1 MRIAIVSFF
10 FVLSVINV
18 YATEKANEILGVVM
32 NADGYINEQLYND
45 YWKQF
50 KVKPS
55 SSELTKIKRISTV
68 AIQNQYHIWSA
79 AKLSAKNKKIIRTT
93 ELENAIR
100 YMKEIGG
107 SKAIE
112 NTNMLLD
119 AAAHGTPME
128 IRGEKLY
135 ITEDL
140 CDEIVA
146 GLNASIERVN
156 ILLSKSWKPTVKER
170 KLTSYLSVLS
180 SMPFIEK
187 TVNINN
193 IIQKQYSL
201 KLDEENRQVIAI
213 MDNQRSDTSEST
225 DDCIKG
231 ISESVGMNAKLI
243 RKNTFLG
250 NQASSISLVLKD
262 NSHKTYLEAMCV
274 NYDKHLVS
282 VMTISSGLLEAS
294 NYHDLLLKNIQLR

>member
-100 YMKEIGG
+100 YMKEIGD

-180 SMPFIEK
+180 STPFIEK

-262 NSHKTYLEAMCV
+262 NSNKTYLEAMCV

>member
-140 CDEIVA
+140 CDEITA

-180 SMPFIEK
+180 STPFIEK

-262 NSHKTYLEAMCV
+262 NSNKTYLEAMCV

>member
-32 NADGYINEQLYND
+32 NADGYINEQLYNV

-79 AKLSAKNKKIIRTT
+79 AKLSAKNKKIIRTI
-93 ELENAIR
+93 EFENAIR
-100 YMKEIGG
+100 YMKEIGD

-140 CDEIVA
+140 CDEITA

-262 NSHKTYLEAMCV
+262 NSNKTYLEAMCV

>member
-79 AKLSAKNKKIIRTT
+79 AKLSAKNKKIIRTI
-93 ELENAIR
+93 EFENAIR
-100 YMKEIGG
+100 YMKEIGD

-262 NSHKTYLEAMCV
+262 NSNKTYLEAMCV

>member
-18 YATEKANEILGVVM
+18 YATEKANEILRVVM
-32 NADGYINEQLYND
+32 NADGYINEQLYNV

-79 AKLSAKNKKIIRTT
+79 AKLSAKNKKIIRTI
-93 ELENAIR
+93 EFENAIR
-100 YMKEIGG
+100 YMKEIGD

-262 NSHKTYLEAMCV
+262 NSNKTYLEAMCV

>member
-10 FVLSVINV
+10 FILSVINV
-18 YATEKANEILGVVM
+18 YATEKANEILRVVM
-32 NADGYINEQLYND
+32 NADGYINEQLYNV

-79 AKLSAKNKKIIRTT
+79 AKLSAKNKKIIRTI
-93 ELENAIR
+93 EFENAIR
-100 YMKEIGG
+100 YMKEIGD

-140 CDEIVA
+140 CDEITA

-180 SMPFIEK
+180 STPFIEK

-262 NSHKTYLEAMCV
+262 NSNKTYLEAMCV

>member
-10 FVLSVINV
+10 FILSVINV
-18 YATEKANEILGVVM
+18 YATEKANEILRVVM

-79 AKLSAKNKKIIRTT
+79 AKLSAKNKKIIRTI
-93 ELENAIR
+93 EFENAIR
-100 YMKEIGG
+100 YMKEIGD

-262 NSHKTYLEAMCV
+262 NSNKTYLEAMCV

>member
-32 NADGYINEQLYND
+32 NADGYINEQLYNV

-79 AKLSAKNKKIIRTT
+79 AKLSAKNKKIIRTI
-93 ELENAIR
+93 EFENAIR
-100 YMKEIGG
+100 YMKEIGD

-262 NSHKTYLEAMCV
+262 NSNKTYLEAMCV